1 MTPSGSAGQCRRG
14 AVTRTATPATGQANP
29 AIPEQVKSQATVQLT
44 GGVPFLSDVALQDAL
59 TQAGV
64 DPAVTQAALDI
75 NRQARVDGLRSALSV
90 LALIALLGLF
100 VARRV
105 PDHPQLAAADA
116 APSGTGPPVG
126 PDEAPTVVG

>member
-1 MTPSGSAGQCRRG
+1 MT
-14 AVTRTATPATGQANP
+14 
-29 AIPEQVKSQATVQLT
+29 IPEQVKSQATVQRT
-44 GGVPFLSDVALQDAL
+44 GGVPFLSDIALQDTL

-75 NRQARVDGLRSALSV
+75 NEQARVDGLRSALAV
-90 LALIALLGLF
+90 LALIALVGLF

-116 APSGTGPPVG
+116 APSATGPPIG
-126 PDEAPTVVG
+126 PDEAAARA